1 MLPKQSLASAGQPRA
16 VIAVACL
23 SPFSCAAYP
32 LSLVHLLCR
41 PLILLL
47 TSLSHTHKLH
57 TNVHTCTHAHKY
69 TNLEATT
76 PKCRQSSC
84 RFRLSLPIPFTLSPQ
99 ACLPASVYPSF
110 SLYVSVSFSLYVS
123 LSFSLYVSVSF
134 SLSCCVFA
142 ILLCRFN
149 RFLDG
154 PLCLISDA
162 LCLISVSDLCLSV
175 SHLCLRSQSLYLSSS
190 HSRSF
195 LCISRSMFWYKEK
208 KCLND
213 A

>member
-69 TNLEATT
+69 TNLETTT

-99 ACLPASVYPSF
+99 ACLPASVYP
-110 SLYVSVSFSLYVS
+110 
-123 LSFSLYVSVSF
+123 SFSLYVSVSF